1 MRVKFKKMSGAGNDF
16 IVVDDRKG
24 ALVRLEAMTIQK
36 LCKRKTGVGADGLIL
51 ISSDAETDFF
61 MAYYNRDGRE
71 AELCANGA
79 RCSVLFA
86 HELDPTRD
94 EFTFRSMA
102 GSHRGKFVGGGSQE
116 LVEIDL
122 PPPAEVA
129 LGEELEVF
137 GEIIPYAS
145 LVVGVPH
152 VVILRKTGLAELDVE
167 RLGRKIREHE
177 RFRPKGTNVNFIHVI
192 SRSFLTIRTYERG
205 VEEET
210 LACGTG
216 SSASSIAATLWN
228 LTAPPVEC
236 RTRGGDILQ
245 VFFEHDA
252 RTQRISSLRLR
263 GPAATTF
270 EGWVEL

>member
-1 MRVKFKKMSGAGNDF
+1 MSGAGNDF

-24 ALVRLEAMTIQK
+24 VLARLDAMTIQK
-36 LCKRKTGVGADGLIL
+36 LCERKTGVGADGLIV
-51 ISSDAETDFF
+51 IRSDAGTDFF
-61 MAYYNRDGRE
+61 MSYYNRDGRE

-86 HELDPTRD
+86 HGLDPTRG

-102 GSHRGKFVGGGSQE
+102 GSHRGKIVGGKSQG

-122 PPPAEVA
+122 PPPSEVT
-129 LGEELEVF
+129 LGKELEVE
-137 GEIIPYAS
+137 GAIIPYAS
-145 LVVGVPH
+145 LVIGVPH
-152 VVILRKTGLAELDVE
+152 VVILRETGLEKLDVE

-177 RFRPKGTNVNFIHVI
+177 RFRPRGTNVNFIHVT
-192 SRSFLTIRTYERG
+192 SRTSLSIRTYERG

-216 SSASSIAATLWN
+216 SSASSIASTLWN
-228 LTAPPVEC
+228 LTDPPVEC
-236 RTRGGDILQ
+236 HTKGGDVLL
-245 VFFEHDA
+245 VSFACDA
-252 RTQRISSLRLR
+252 RTQRITSLRIR
-263 GPAATTF
+263 GAARTTF